1 MSRIR
6 LPRYGR
12 IKFPPK
18 MSLTE
23 RDRRILEAVYAYDGI
38 LSFAQVQRL
47 FFTGKSQA
55 ELRLKLLYQHGYLN
69 RLDRDQRRR
78 YTEMVYW
85 LDKKGAELVASLDGT
100 PFSEFTWRKEPRW
113 FQVEHDL
120 AVNDF
125 RINME
130 QACREHPEVQLES
143 WTAESEFW
151 AYPDKIEYT
160 YQGKKMHRYMRPDGF
175 FVLSTSEHLIRYL
188 LEIDR
193 STEDNPRF
201 LREKVLPGLA
211 YVKSQA
217 YGERFGHRSGRWLV
231 VTTGERRLANML
243 SQAKNGEAK
252 GSFYFTT
259 FSQVNPE
266 TILQAPIWRRAD
278 RDELMPLIFID

>member
-1 MSRIR
+1 MFKIR

-12 IKFPPK
+12 IKSPPK

-47 FFTGKSQA
+47 FFTGTSQT
-55 ELRLKLLYQHGYLN
+55 EQRLKLLYQHGYLN

-125 RINME
+125 RINLE
-130 QACREHPEVQLES
+130 QACREHPDVQLES

-175 FVLSTSEHLIRYL
+175 F
-188 LEIDR
+188 
-193 STEDNPRF
+193 
-201 LREKVLPGLA
+201 
-211 YVKSQA
+211 
-217 YGERFGHRSGRWLV
+217 
-231 VTTGERRLANML
+231 M
-243 SQAKNGEAK
+243 
-252 GSFYFTT
+252 
-259 FSQVNPE
+259 
-266 TILQAPIWRRAD
+266 RA
-278 RDELMPLIFID
+278 